1 MRRLSF
7 SAASLAFAVAS
18 AGACLGG
25 CATTALELAPPRPDR
40 PWEPETTAAGEIVA
54 GAPGRAPERP
64 EAGMGEATRLP
75 AAAPYTL
82 PANTALANVPPA
94 AALDPGH
101 AYTLPELID
110 LAESSHPSTRIAW
123 NDARNAA
130 LAAGI
135 AKSAYLPQISASA
148 LGGYQ
153 SGHGTVSTALG
164 PLSSGT
170 STHGAV
176 SVLSLQWLL
185 FDFGER
191 GGLVEAA
198 EQASVASNIAFT
210 AAHQRIIHE
219 VSLAFYA
226 YQAARVRASTAQ
238 QAWQNA
244 DAVLDAAQARYRQGI
259 GTVLEVAQATQ
270 NRAQAR
276 LAQVQAEGAQ
286 SDTYLGLV
294 SAIGI
299 SPLSRPKIAQLPA
312 RPLPP
317 SLRRSVEQV
326 VENAMASRPDVLGA
340 YALERASQA
349 KVKAAEAEFLP
360 KVFLSANTSY
370 ASGGAAITAIPS
382 VGQQAPTVNLN
393 GSRYGGSVFLG
404 VTIPLYDGGLRA
416 AVLARARNDAESA
429 SDRLTQARQEAVRQI
444 VVSQNALESS
454 LAAQEAATALAAAAQ
469 TTYEAA
475 FAAYRRGVGTI
486 TDALLAQNQLLLA
499 RNAAADAYS
508 GALAAAATL
517 ALATGSLGGGN
528 GTER

>member
-94 AALDPGH
+94 AALDPAH

-326 VENAMASRPDVLGA
+326 VENAMASRPDVL
-340 YALERASQA
+340 
-349 KVKAAEAEFLP
+349 
-360 KVFLSANTSY
+360 
-370 ASGGAAITAIPS
+370 
-382 VGQQAPTVNLN
+382 
-393 GSRYGGSVFLG
+393 
-404 VTIPLYDGGLRA
+404 
-416 AVLARARNDAESA
+416 ARARNDAESA